1 VEIYS
6 SPVIQP
12 GTGKPFLLSI
22 IHDIGGKHIEERV
35 MEEYRQKLNDLLGR
49 RADQLASSRVL
60 SIGASSAAL
69 SLLAL
74 GLVLA
79 FFIRGQRKGARALER
94 ALGEKTALFKELQH
108 RVKNSLATMASIV
121 RIEAGLAESDEA
133 RGALTALNG
142 RIDTMASLYEHMHA
156 SELPESLDAGAYL
169 KAIAE
174 GIYNACGASSLGL
187 AMHTDIESC
196 ELDSKRASGLGLIAN
211 ELLTNAIKHGM
222 GGASAELSI
231 VFKKIG
237 DELLLSVRDNGRP
250 LPPGFSVENQKGFG
264 LIMASEL
271 AKQLGGVLGCSSD
284 DGVLFYLRFPL
295 RAPD

>member
-1 VEIYS
+1 
-6 SPVIQP
+6 
-12 GTGKPFLLSI
+12 
-22 IHDIGGKHIEERV
+22 
-35 MEEYRQKLNDLLGR
+35 
-49 RADQLASSRVL
+49 
-60 SIGASSAAL
+60 
-69 SLLAL
+69 
-74 GLVLA
+74 
-79 FFIRGQRKGARALER
+79 
-94 ALGEKTALFKELQH
+94 
-108 RVKNSLATMASIV
+108 
-121 RIEAGLAESDEA
+121 
-133 RGALTALNG
+133 
-142 RIDTMASLYEHMHA
+142 
-156 SELPESLDAGAYL
+156 
-169 KAIAE
+169 
-174 GIYNACGASSLGL
+174 
-187 AMHTDIESC
+187 MHTDIESC